1 MEQKTWR
8 LTTAQF
14 AKLHRVNRRTLHYYD
29 NIGLFSPKYKGEN
42 GYRYYDYMQSIEF
55 EHILMLKELH
65 MSIEE
70 IKKYLSAP
78 NSEGFQKIV
87 DEKLVEID
95 KEIKR
100 LKNAKYILE
109 TKKQQLE
116 ECEQAHEME
125 VKLVHRD
132 AEYVLMAP
140 LKFTEYQMEEILPHL
155 NQAWE
160 MEQYKIGCG
169 SYISLEKVRN
179 RDLSEYDGI
188 YTPVRKGKK
197 TGVTKLPSGDYLCGY
212 MQGNFHNPLP
222 LYEKMIIFADK
233 EGLKLSEYAF
243 EMGMNEF
250 VIAKEEDYMT
260 KIMIGVEPCI

>member
-1 MEQKTWR
+1 
-8 LTTAQF
+8 
-14 AKLHRVNRRTLHYYD
+14 
-29 NIGLFSPKYKGEN
+29 
-42 GYRYYDYMQSIEF
+42 
-55 EHILMLKELH
+55 
-65 MSIEE
+65 
-70 IKKYLSAP
+70 
-78 NSEGFQKIV
+78 
-87 DEKLVEID
+87 
-95 KEIKR
+95 
-100 LKNAKYILE
+100 
-109 TKKQQLE
+109 
-116 ECEQAHEME
+116 ME

-132 AEYVLMAP
+132 AEYVLMTP

-179 RDLSEYDGI
+179 QDLSEYDGI